1 MKILYPFAK
10 RYIAGDDLRSAQ
22 IVANLLSDNGFEMS
36 FNYVGEYSKTLDE
49 AALVQ
54 NQYFE
59 ILNNNQNN
67 NIDLS
72 IKPSQF
78 GLLVS
83 REHCEG
89 LLQQVAEKA
98 HNYGQTIRFDMEHSK
113 ITDKTIDLCLKF
125 NKKYPKTIGVAL
137 QAKLFR
143 TKDDMHELINNNISV
158 RLVKGAYIEN
168 KSIAL
173 NRYKDIQDNYLQLT
187 ELLGNKTN
195 LRCAVATH
203 DEIILN
209 KILSKPNADR
219 FDYEFIYGVR
229 RDLQLALKN
238 QGQKVRIYLP
248 FGENW
253 LPYTLRRLR
262 EFKNLTFLVR
272 NIYKECFYDI
282 KEANRK

>member
-1 MKILYPFAK
+1 MKLLYPFAK

-209 KILSKPNADR
+209 KILSKPDADL

>member
-1 MKILYPFAK
+1 MKLLYPFAK

-238 QGQKVRIYLP
+238 QSQKVRIYLP